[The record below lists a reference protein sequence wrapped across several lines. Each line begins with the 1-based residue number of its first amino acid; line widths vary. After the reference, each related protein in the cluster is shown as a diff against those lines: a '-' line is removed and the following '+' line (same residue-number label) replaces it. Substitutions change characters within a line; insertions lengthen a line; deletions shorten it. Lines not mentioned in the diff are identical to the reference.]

1 MFRRLNVP
9 PDEVF
14 LSHSSKDARFTARLA
29 DVLAANR
36 LRTFLSKRHIGGAQ
50 QWHDEIGAA
59 LKRCDWFVL
68 ILSPHSVRS
77 QWVKHELIYAMQA
90 NRYRRRILPILYRTC
105 DPDKLSWALS
115 AFQRIDFRTD
125 FDEGC
130 RQVLSIWGIDDSPVA
145 RTAKRRRRP

>member
-1 MFRRLNVP
+1 MFRNLSAP

-29 DVLAANR
+29 NVLAAYG
-36 LRTFLSKRHIGGAQ
+36 LKTFLSKRHIVGAQ

-59 LKRCDWFVL
+59 LKRCDWFAI
-68 ILSPHSVRS
+68 ILSPNSVRS
-77 QWVKHELIYAMQA
+77 QWVKHELIYALQP
-90 NRYRRRILPILYRTC
+90 NRYRGRILPILYRTC

-130 RQVLSIWGIDDSPVA
+130 RQVLSIWEIDYSPAV
-145 RTAKRRRRP
+145 RQAKRRR

>member
-1 MFRRLNVP
+1 MSRKSSAP

-14 LSHSSKDARFTARLA
+14 LSHSSSDARFTARLA
-29 DVLAANR
+29 NVLAAYG
-36 LRTFLSKRHIGGAQ
+36 LETFLSKRHIAGAQ

-77 QWVKHELIYAMQA
+77 QWVKHELIYALQA
-90 NRYRRRILPILYRTC
+90 NRYKGRILPILYRTC
-105 DPDKLSWALS
+105 DPDKLSWTLS

-125 FDEGC
+125 FHEGC
-130 RQVLSIWGIDDSPVA
+130 RQVLNIWKIDYSPAA
-145 RTAKRRRRP
+145 RKARPRR